1 MAIFGLIALVFAFG
15 VLMSLVNWSELGLGA
30 AIFAL
35 IIAGTFF
42 LAAAMVAPKEVKRL
56 WMTEQQI
63 EDYDNFVL
71 YRERPAE
78 PPDHVAPQA
87 IVEGRRNED
96 WSMEVVGQYPL
107 SGDAKCDIYR
117 CVIDVPVFNGSVR
130 FEGSCEDITA
140 LEALLERV
148 EITGIRHKL

>member
-1 MAIFGLIALVFAFG
+1 MSKVGLAFRSIPMAIFGLIALVFAFG

-71 YRERPAE
+71 YRERPSE
-78 PPDHVAPQA
+78 
-87 IVEGRRNED
+87 
-96 WSMEVVGQYPL
+96 
-107 SGDAKCDIYR
+107 
-117 CVIDVPVFNGSVR
+117 
-130 FEGSCEDITA
+130 
-140 LEALLERV
+140 
-148 EITGIRHKL
+148 